1 MNQELKNFDI
11 LIVELEGSYKNGDY
25 NAFKT
30 LLNIYT
36 TMYENYSNV
45 YFQELHKD
53 GVGDLLTHHNKIL
66 LEFEKDLSSNDFPKL
81 VSNGNYKALH
91 TVQYLI
97 DTLKELNHYMK
108 KKVERYKTSKEITEL
123 LCKPIKFPSQFTAKD
138 LLNKSVEGGFLIT
151 QVKEDLRGLGKTE
164 SLINKAN
171 ELGVTLLVGRHS
183 IKKLVDEK
191 AHELGHKIDCKY
203 AQNANSLRGYK
214 FKNNKFLVDDSVPN
228 ALIRELISYGFEF
241 VGGFNSL
248 SDSLSTLKQPTLLEL
263 LHTKLNK
270 LLNERDVI
278 NTTYMDE
285 APTLNQW
292 SELNRKIEVVKWL
305 IEEESVVKSEQTS
318 IFFNNK
324 ENNNPNSTFF

>member
-1 MNQELKNFDI
+1 MNQELKNFNI

-25 NAFKT
+25 KAFKT

-36 TMYENYSNV
+36 TMYENYNNV

-53 GVGDLLTHHNKIL
+53 GVGELLTHHNKIL

-81 VSNGNYKALH
+81 VSNGDYKALH

-108 KKVERYKTSKEITEL
+108 KKVERYETSKEITEL

-151 QVKEDLRGLGKTE
+151 QVTDELRGSGKTDA
-164 SLINKAN
+164 LIKKAHD
-171 ELGVTLLVGRHS
+171 LGVTLLVKYCSKKKIVDGRA
-183 IKKLVDEK
+183 I
-191 AHELGHKIDCKY
+191 ELGLKIDCKY
-203 AQNANSLRGYK
+203 INDPLGINGLR

-228 ALIRELISYGFEF
+228 LLIRELINQGKEF

-248 SDSLSTLKQPTLLEL
+248 NDSLNTLKQPTLLEH
-263 LHTKLNK
+263 LHKKLNN
-270 LLNERDVI
+270 LYSERDVV
-278 NTTYMDE
+278 NATYGDKAIHMIQYNDLRNKIKVLE
-285 APTLNQW
+285 EIIK
-292 SELNRKIEVVKWL
+292 EL
-305 IEEESVVKSEQTS
+305 S
-318 IFFNNK
+318 
-324 ENNNPNSTFF
+324 

>member
-1 MNQELKNFDI
+1 MNQELKNFNI

-25 NAFKT
+25 KAFKT

-36 TMYENYSNV
+36 TMYENYNNV

-53 GVGDLLTHHNKIL
+53 GVGELLTHHNKIL

-81 VSNGNYKALH
+81 VSNGDYKALH

-108 KKVERYKTSKEITEL
+108 KKVERYETSKEITEL

-151 QVKEDLRGLGKTE
+151 QVKEDLRGTGKTE
-164 SLINKAN
+164 SLIRKAD
-171 ELGVTLLVGRHS
+171 ELDVTLVVGLHS
-183 IKKLVDEK
+183 TKRLVDEK
-191 AHELGHKIDCKY
+191 AHEMRVSIDCKY
-203 AQNANSLRGYK
+203 ANNSNALRGYK

-228 ALIRELISYGFEF
+228 LLIRELINQGKEF

-248 SDSLSTLKQPTLLEL
+248 NDSLSTLKQPTLLEQ
-263 LHTKLNK
+263 LHIKLNK
-270 LLNERDVI
+270 LINERDVI
-278 NTTYMDE
+278 NATYMDK
-285 APTLNQW
+285 APFMVQSN
-292 SELNRKIEVVKWL
+292 ELNKKIELIKWL
-305 IEEESVVKSEQTS
+305 IESE
-318 IFFNNK
+318 K
-324 ENNNPNSTFF
+324 